1 MEELGE
7 DENFSWGQGFNGWPD
22 VGGYPFK
29 HAKFAGVGYRR
40 YVKWQ
45 YWWGFK
51 PNRICLHIYAKY
63 PTYIKVSRGTA

>member
-1 MEELGE
+1 
-7 DENFSWGQGFNGWPD
+7 
-22 VGGYPFK
+22 
-29 HAKFAGVGYRR
+29 VGYRR